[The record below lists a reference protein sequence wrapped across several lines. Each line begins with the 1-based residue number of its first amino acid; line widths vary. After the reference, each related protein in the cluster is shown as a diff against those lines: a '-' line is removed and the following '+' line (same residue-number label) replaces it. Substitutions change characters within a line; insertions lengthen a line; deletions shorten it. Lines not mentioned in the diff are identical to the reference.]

1 MKHSLLILISLLL
14 LSSPVIGNTKK
25 WETLYFWKT
34 SSSLSWKGFGNKET
48 HPKYQGD
55 VVSGK
60 PNGLGIL
67 TYPWGTKYVG
77 EWKDGRFWY
86 GIGDDTKGNI
96 VGKYV
101 NGVNIIKE
109 PMVLVEKKPLVLV
122 EKKPVVVVEKKPVV
136 VVEKKQTSVLF
147 RRGEDR
153 QWRWFS
159 NVNNKNDRIYVGDIL
174 NGKPNGQGTYTYPS
188 GDKYVGEFNDGEY
201 HGQGKFTFHDGSKY
215 VGEFRDGK
223 VWNGEV
229 YQGKNKDKIVNGE
242 WIK

>member
-1 MKHSLLILISLLL
+1 MKLLLFILISILL
-14 LSSPVIGNTKK
+14 LSSPVIGNNHKG
-25 WETLYFWKT
+25 ETLYFWET
-34 SSSLSWKGFGNKET
+34 SSGLSWKGFGNKKI

-109 PMVLVEKKPLVLV
+109 PMVM
-122 EKKPVVVVEKKPVV
+122 
-136 VVEKKQTSVLF
+136 VEKKQTGVLF
-147 RRGEDR
+147 RRGENR
-153 QWRWFS
+153 QWKWFRNS
-159 NVNNKNDRIYVGDIL
+159 NNKNDRIYVGDIL
-174 NGKPNGQGTYTYPS
+174 NGKPNGQGTHTYPS
-188 GDKYVGEFNDGEY
+188 GDKYVGEFKDGEY
-201 HGQGKFTFHDGSKY
+201 HGQGTFTFHDGSKY
-215 VGEFRDGK
+215 VGEFKDGK
-223 VWNGEV
+223 VWNGKV
-229 YQGKNKDKIVNGE
+229 YHGKFKY
-242 WIK
+242 